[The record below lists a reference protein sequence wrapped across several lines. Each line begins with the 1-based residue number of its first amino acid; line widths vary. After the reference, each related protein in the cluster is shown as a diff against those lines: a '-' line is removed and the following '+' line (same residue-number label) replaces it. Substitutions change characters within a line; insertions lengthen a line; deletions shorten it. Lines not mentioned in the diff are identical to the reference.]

1 MTIVYL
7 HGFNSA
13 PQSHKAQAMRRYLEA
28 CGLADRFVCPELPHR
43 PSAAIVLVERELASR
58 APGAVT
64 LVGSSLGGFYAT
76 YLAEKHGLRAVLLNP
91 AVTPQ
96 LDLESYLGTQR
107 NLYTGEAYELT
118 RDHIAE
124 WRALDTPAIHP
135 ERYLLIVETGDE
147 VLDYRAAVRKYA
159 GARQI
164 VVEGG
169 DHALKSFA
177 EHLPA
182 ILAFAGL
189 TPRL

>member
-1 MTIVYL
+1 MTLFYL

-13 PQSHKAQAMRRYLEA
+13 PQSHKAQALKRYLEERGLGSRFA
-28 CGLADRFVCPELPHR
+28 CPQLPHR
-43 PSAAIVLVERELASR
+43 PAGAIALAESEIAAR
-58 APGAVT
+58 APGTVT

-76 YLAEKHGLRAVLLNP
+76 HLAEKHGLRAVLLNP

-96 LDLESYLGTQR
+96 LDLESYVGTQR

-118 RDHIAE
+118 RGHIDE
-124 WRALDTPAIHP
+124 WRALDTPVRHP
-135 ERYLLIVETGDE
+135 ENYLLIVETGDE
-147 VLDYRAAVRKYA
+147 VLDYRAAVAKYA

-164 VVEGG
+164 VIAGG
-169 DHALKSFA
+169 DHSLASFP

-189 TPRL
+189 APL

>member
-1 MTIVYL
+1 MALLYL

-13 PQSHKAQAMRRYLEA
+13 PQSHKAQALKRYLEER
-28 CGLADRFVCPELPHR
+28 GLGDRFGCPQLPHR
-43 PSAAIVLVERELASR
+43 PAAAIGAAEAEIARR
-58 APGAVT
+58 PPGTVT

-76 YLAEKHGLRAVLLNP
+76 HLAEKHGLRAVLLNP

-118 RDHIAE
+118 HDHIAE
-124 WRALDTPAIHP
+124 WRALDTLRIRP

-177 EHLPA
+177 GHLPA
-182 ILAFAGL
+182 IVAFAAPL
-189 TPRL
+189 